1 MFICFGGDRRLRPIS
16 PCQRF
21 VNTKYSANFTLSFPH
36 LSVKCR
42 CFHLTIS
49 HVHSHSIHSDS
60 PLNME
65 SLTVAELRELLR
77 RSEQSLKQAERQLR
91 STTFLEFLDAVHV
104 NFSMNMKVQMDKTLA
119 TKGDP
124 SNADGKLCPR
134 LIRPWIEFNT
144 QQKATW
150 QQLEELSNTI
160 KSSRVFST
168 LAYLEGSE
176 FQFERMVASEK
187 DLEFFERYAVESQ
200 VSQIIKH
207 FSTDPV
213 IKEKLHL
220 NGGVV
225 FENHQNTLSFDDPE
239 VVSRMHQLSLQTPRK
254 DSTKHNPVMTRAPE
268 LVLKH
273 TDQMCVYNVA
283 EDQNIVCF
291 IIEYKAP
298 HKLTLAHLK
307 EGLRPMN
314 PMKDL
319 MQCPNIPSKDQA
331 EARVAY
337 HSGLLVAAVITQ
349 AFSYMVESGLQFGYV
364 CTGEAFVFLNVR
376 PEDPTTVYYH
386 LSIPNIDVGSSTGWS
401 PESTAPNLLHLTALG
416 QVLAF
421 TLQTLQQRALGAEWI
436 GKAKGVLD
444 RWVVDPQSI
453 LAQIPESVRLEIA
466 HSEFKPT
473 TRRQELLAFH
483 SPRFLRSKAE
493 SLRQF
498 DLDRV
503 NEDDQMSSGDDED
516 DKHGDGHDDED
527 NDVDTPSRP
536 SGRHRDLKKSM
547 APRKRYDTRNSGLR
561 VAYCTQR
568 CLRGLLMGGIL
579 DRNCPNHRRHHKHGD
594 YHSITS
600 ETFLLLV
607 RKQLFKNLD
616 AGCYPLY
623 VQGSRGA
630 LFKVQLLSHGYTV
643 AAKCT
648 IYAYVEDLVHE
659 GKVYKQLEKIQ
670 GIHIPVC
677 LGNINLERIYT
688 FNCGVQIIHMM
699 LMAWGG
705 SRIDSPSSLPKL
717 QLVMKQAIHAIH
729 AIHELGILHMDV
741 SPRNILWSDELQRVM
756 FIDFERAVIKMPMP
770 PLTANSALMPI
781 SPNPRRKWG
790 CEAEKNTLRMTCE
803 EPVSGRTEFRVST
816 ERTKVEA
823 KDMLL
828 VDYTE
833 QDPDMI
839 EFRIL
844 AEEEGTEN
852 EVHWSKPFSSEI
864 KYLKRELRSLQ
875 KAKGLVW
882 E

>member
-1 MFICFGGDRRLRPIS
+1 
-16 PCQRF
+16 
-21 VNTKYSANFTLSFPH
+21 
-36 LSVKCR
+36 
-42 CFHLTIS
+42 
-49 HVHSHSIHSDS
+49 
-60 PLNME
+60 ME
-65 SLTVAELRELLR
+65 SLTIAELRELLR
-77 RSEQSLKQAERQLR
+77 RSEQNLENERVSREQAERQLR
-91 STTFLEFLDAVHV
+91 STTLLEFLDAVHV
-104 NFSMNMKVQMDKTLA
+104 NFSMNIKVHMNKTLA

-134 LIRPWIEFNT
+134 LIKPWIEFNT

-176 FQFERMVASEK
+176 FQFERMIASEK

-239 VVSRMHQLSLQTPRK
+239 VASRMHQLNLQTPRK
-254 DSTKHNPVMTRAPE
+254 DSTKHNPVMARAPE

-283 EDQNIVCF
+283 EGQKILCF

-401 PESTAPNLLHLTALG
+401 PDSTAPNRLHLTALG
-416 QVLAF
+416 QVLSF
-421 TLQTLQQRALGAEWI
+421 TLQSLQQRALGAEWI

-483 SPRFLRSKAE
+483 SPRFLRSKSE

-498 DLDRV
+498 DLDGV
-503 NEDDQMSSGDDED
+503 NEDDQVSSGDNED
-516 DKHGDGHDDED
+516 DD
-527 NDVDTPSRP
+527 
-536 SGRHRDLKKSM
+536 
-547 APRKRYDTRNSGLR
+547 
-561 VAYCTQR
+561 
-568 CLRGLLMGGIL
+568 
-579 DRNCPNHRRHHKHGD
+579 KHGD

-607 RKQLFKNLD
+607 RQQLFKNLD

-659 GKVYKQLEKIQ
+659 GEVYKQLEKIQ

-688 FNCGVQIIHMM
+688 FYCGVQIVHKM

-717 QLVMKQAIHAIH
+717 QLVTKQAIHAIH
-729 AIHELGILHMDV
+729 AIHELGILHMDA
-741 SPRNILWSDELQRVM
+741 SPRNFLWSDELQRVI

-770 PLTANSALMPI
+770 PLTANSALMLN
-781 SPNPRRKWG
+781 SPNPKRKWG
-790 CEAEKNTLRMTCE
+790 CEAEKNLLRMTCE
-803 EPVSGRTEFRVST
+803 EPISGRTEFRIFT

-839 EFRIL
+839 EFRVL
-844 AEEEGTEN
+844 AEEEDTEN
-852 EVHWSKPFSSEI
+852 EVHWSQPFSSEI

-875 KAKGLVW
+875 KAKGLV
-882 E
+882 